1 MRENAFREKLFM
13 ILSIGDKRVRNYLLP
28 RLGEPRPPAPSAAS
42 EAAAPMDTN
51 GTNGAP
57 PPVVADEPDRA
68 QTPPGSPKSSGQHED
83 LLGDEEP
90 TVALGALP
98 HSADAVHSAS
108 DPEPDPV
115 HGPALPA
122 QHVAPADA

>member
-1 MRENAFREKLFM
+1 MRESAFREKLFM

-28 RLGEPRPPAPSAAS
+28 RLGEPRAPAPSAAS
-42 EAAAPMDTN
+42 EAAAP
-51 GTNGAP
+51 
-57 PPVVADEPDRA
+57 
-68 QTPPGSPKSSGQHED
+68 
-83 LLGDEEP
+83 
-90 TVALGALP
+90 ALGALP

-108 DPEPDPV
+108 DPDPDPV

>member
-1 MRENAFREKLFM
+1 M

-42 EAAAPMDTN
+42 DAAAPMDAN
-51 GTNGAP
+51 DTNGAP
-57 PPVVADEPDRA
+57 PPVGADEPDRA

-98 HSADAVHSAS
+98 PPADAVHSS
-108 DPEPDPV
+108 DPDPDPDPDPYPV